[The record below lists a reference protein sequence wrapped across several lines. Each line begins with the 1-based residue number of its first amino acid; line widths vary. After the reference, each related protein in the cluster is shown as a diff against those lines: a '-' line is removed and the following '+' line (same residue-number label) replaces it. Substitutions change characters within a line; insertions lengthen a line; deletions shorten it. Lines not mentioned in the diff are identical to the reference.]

1 MASHE
6 LRCASCGKRLLTYD
20 NTSFR
25 QYKSPVKQCKKCG
38 AYYLDP
44 RCHEIAI
51 EGVPDAEF
59 SVGSY
64 IVLLIFGGLGLYRG
78 MYLSDRHQLNTPES
92 AQWVLP
98 TMLVLMGI
106 VLILGG
112 IVEIIRIKTGAKARK
127 YEKLRI
133 ESEERLQNRSYAYQ
147 LRDLGY
153 PVPERYL

>member
-1 MASHE
+1 MNE
-6 LRCASCGKRLLTYD
+6 LKCAGCGKKLLTYD

-38 AYYLDP
+38 TYYLDP
-44 RCHEIAI
+44 RCHEIAV

-64 IVLLIFGGLGLYRG
+64 IVLIVFGGLVGYRG
-78 MYLSDRHQLNTPES
+78 IYLSSRTQLHTPEG

-98 TMLVLMGI
+98 TMFVLMGI
-106 VLILGG
+106 VFILGG
-112 IVEIIRIKTGAKARK
+112 IVELIRIKTGAKARK
-127 YEKLRI
+127 YEKLRE
-133 ESEERLQNRSYAYQ
+133 ESEQRLQNRSYAYQ

-153 PVPERYL
+153 PVPEEYL